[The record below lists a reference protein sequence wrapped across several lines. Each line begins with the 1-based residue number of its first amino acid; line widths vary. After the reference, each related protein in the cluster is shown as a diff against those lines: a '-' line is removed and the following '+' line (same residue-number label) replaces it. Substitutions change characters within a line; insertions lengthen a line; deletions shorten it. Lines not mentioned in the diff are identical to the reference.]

1 MRGLTEKGGR
11 ETEGQAGR
19 DVGQESEAAVRG
31 EAEGS
36 GDRES
41 NGECARRRR
50 GGEQPGR
57 GRGGRPL
64 HQISDSDGNRAGVLT
79 MSQPERRGR
88 I

>member
-41 NGECARRRR
+41 NGE
-50 GGEQPGR
+50 
-57 GRGGRPL
+57 
-64 HQISDSDGNRAGVLT
+64 
-79 MSQPERRGR
+79 
-88 I
+88 

>member
-1 MRGLTEKGGR
+1 MRFYSKYSRKPWKSFNQRKDITQFTVLTDLLQQGGRHGSTIVRGLTEKGGR

-41 NGECARRRR
+41 NGE
-50 GGEQPGR
+50 
-57 GRGGRPL
+57 
-64 HQISDSDGNRAGVLT
+64 
-79 MSQPERRGR
+79 
-88 I
+88 